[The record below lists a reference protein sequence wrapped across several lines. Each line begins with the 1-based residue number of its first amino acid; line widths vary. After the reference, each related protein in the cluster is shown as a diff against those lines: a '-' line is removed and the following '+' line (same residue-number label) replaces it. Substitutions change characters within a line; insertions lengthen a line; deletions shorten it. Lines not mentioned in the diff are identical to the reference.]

1 MKNIVILDRIF
12 KGTDWKTKAITDDVV
27 CRCLVCGGE
36 KVMSIKQA
44 LKYYEHRDPEYN
56 KVPICDNCTSGKVA
70 RNGLIPQSIKSD
82 ISNTTMK
89 EIYAGFEDVV
99 AEYFSNEMSTT
110 VYATKCSECGKNYY
124 DTYNMIVKKGLF
136 RCASCYK
143 KGVRAERLR
152 YKSLREMV
160 PNIEKY
166 WSEKNEKQPSD
177 IHLCKTSR
185 DKFFINCSL
194 CGKEVHKIYR
204 DILRSGPYCKSCVRR
219 VNVDKEKTLRY
230 LYPVVADMYDNSERN
245 KLPSDMI
252 SYYAKGKF
260 YFKCVN
266 CGEVFKTNMGT
277 VITALERS
285 NSSSCG
291 CTVCRGF
298 EIRKGVNDISCGAN
312 PWAEEMWDLDK
323 NVESRFNVS
332 YKSKRFY
339 WFRCPKGHSFQATP
353 FRILQGYIG
362 NKSRGRLYCPV
373 CSGREVVSGV
383 NDIVTTHKDCLK
395 YWDYEKN
402 NELGIFPE
410 NVSHGS
416 SKHIYALCSVC
427 GSSYETTVSSLTS
440 GDTVSCEN
448 CRKRNYSIAEKE
460 LVQYI
465 RDLGFTVEE
474 EIRIAG
480 NYSVDMV
487 IPEKGIAI
495 DYNGLYWHSERYRES
510 WYHKWKIDLCK
521 EETGLELYYIW
532 EDDYQNKR
540 EIVLSWVRNL
550 LGVSNSKKVNARDC
564 IIDETILGNEGETF
578 LNGYHIQGS
587 AGAMCRYLGLR
598 TSDGELVAL
607 MGYIYNTDGVNI
619 VRYCTSCNVRGGFS
633 KLLSH
638 LEYIS
643 RAEGY
648 DTVYTFS
655 DNSISRGGLYKSCG
669 FTVSRELKPDYSYLA
684 QGIRVHK
691 FNYRKS
697 RFKKD
702 PMLFYDEDMTEK
714 ELAEINGLERIYDS
728 GKIRWVKFIT

>member
-1 MKNIVILDRIF
+1 MKNIVILDKIF
-12 KGTDWKTKAITDDVV
+12 VGDDWKSKAITDDVV

-44 LKYYEHRDPEYN
+44 LKYYEHRNPQYS
-56 KVPICDNCTSGKVA
+56 KVPICDNCTAGKVA

-82 ISNTTMK
+82 TSITTMK

-124 DTYNMIVKKGLF
+124 DTYNTIV
-136 RCASCYK
+136 R
-143 KGVRAERLR
+143 KGVFVCTSCHQRGIYAEKLGH
-152 YKSLREMV
+152 KSLGIRV

-166 WSEKNEKQPSD
+166 WSEKNEKQPSEIRLRD
-177 IHLCKTSR
+177 SSR
-185 DKFFINCSL
+185 EKFYTICPL
-194 CGKEVHKIYR
+194 CGKEVLKRY
-204 DILRSGPYCKSCVRR
+204 DAILRSGPYCGPCAKR
-219 VNVDKEKTLRY
+219 VNVPEEETLRY
-230 LYPVVADMYDNSERN
+230 LYPRVADMYDNSGKNR
-245 KLPSDMI
+245 LSSDKI
-252 SYYAKGKF
+252 HSTANGEY
-260 YFKCVN
+260 YFKCPDCNNIFKKSLSNVVVADKKQYSMATG
-266 CGEVFKTNMGT
+266 CPICAGHEV
-277 VITALERS
+277 
-285 NSSSCG
+285 
-291 CTVCRGF
+291 
-298 EIRKGVNDISCGAN
+298 RKGYNDITSGKN
-312 PWAEEMWDLDK
+312 PLA
-323 NVESRFNVS
+323 
-332 YKSKRFY
+332 
-339 WFRCPKGHSFQATP
+339 
-353 FRILQGYIG
+353 
-362 NKSRGRLYCPV
+362 
-373 CSGREVVSGV
+373 
-383 NDIVTTHKDCLK
+383 LK
-395 YWDYEKN
+395 YWDYDKN
-402 NELGIFPE
+402 SADGLNPEEVSYKSNNKAWFKCGEGHSFYRSIHKLFETREDAYGKGCPICSGRKVSVGVNDLESARPDLLDRWDYERNRELGINPTD
-410 NVSHGS
+410 VTVGS
-416 SKHIYALCSVC
+416 NKSIWVKCKIC
-427 GSSYETTVSSLTS
+427 GESYKTEVQYFT
-440 GDTVSCEN
+440 GDMVICCEN

-474 EIRIAG
+474 EVRIAG

-487 IPEKGIAI
+487 IREKGIAI
-495 DYNGLYWHSERYRES
+495 DYNGLYWHSERYRDS

-532 EDDYQNKR
+532 EDDYKNKR

-564 IIDETILGNEGETF
+564 IIDETILGNEGEAF

-638 LEYIS
+638 LEYMS
-643 RAEGY
+643 REEGY

-669 FTVSRELKPDYSYLA
+669 FTVSKELKPDYSYLA
-684 QGIRVHK
+684 KGERVHK
-691 FNYRKS
+691 FNYRKV

-702 PMLFYDEDMTEK
+702 PMLFYDEDMTER
-714 ELAEINGLERIYDS
+714 ELAEINGLERVYDS
-728 GKIRWVKFIT
+728 GKIRWVKYIT